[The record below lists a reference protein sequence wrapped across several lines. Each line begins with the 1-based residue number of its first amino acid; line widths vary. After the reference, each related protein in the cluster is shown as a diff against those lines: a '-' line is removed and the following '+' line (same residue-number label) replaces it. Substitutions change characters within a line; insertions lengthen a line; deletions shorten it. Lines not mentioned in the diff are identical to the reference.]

1 MPCTPVICRLF
12 PQFLPSAYSALASSA
27 ERVRLRFGWVND
39 FLICTTRERSFRQMP
54 MKGLGKYAAHASS
67 LRLESAGNGRRHG
80 YPRHHANCS
89 DWRIS
94 KMREKGVSLLELMA
108 VVAII
113 MTVAAMVFINAV
125 TALENI
131 RLSQSA
137 TSYANLIQ
145 QVRIRAV
152 QDDTFYTVQTA
163 PAAGAV
169 PPSAFADLSG
179 NGTNPI
185 MYFFRSV
192 NPMPYSS
199 GPGLANL
206 KSQFLPVTGQNTVN
220 TTAAGPTFGPRGLP
234 CTPSVGTCP
243 YQTPTSYITFL
254 QNSKTTKWE
263 AITVTPAGRVRV
275 WSYNGASWSP
285 MN

>member
-1 MPCTPVICRLF
+1 MSETVEDC
-12 PQFLPSAYSALASSA
+12 
-27 ERVRLRFGWVND
+27 
-39 FLICTTRERSFRQMP
+39 
-54 MKGLGKYAAHASS
+54 
-67 LRLESAGNGRRHG
+67 GNR
-80 YPRHHANCS
+80 
-89 DWRIS
+89 RIS
-94 KMREKGVSLLELMA
+94 KMREKGVSLLELMMVIA
-108 VVAII
+108 VI

-131 RLSQSA
+131 RLGQSA

-152 QDDTFYTVQTA
+152 QDDTFYTVQTT
-163 PAAGAV
+163 PATGGTPA
-169 PPSAFADLSG
+169 SAFADLAG

-192 NPMPYSS
+192 TPMPFSS

-206 KSQFLPVTGQNTVN
+206 KSQFLPASSQAQASVN
-220 TTAAGPTFGPRGLP
+220 TTAPGPTFGPRGLP

-254 QNSKTTKWE
+254 QNSKTNKWQ
-263 AITVTPAGRVRV
+263 AITVTPAGRVRI
-275 WSYNGASWSP
+275 WSYGGSTWSP

>member
-1 MPCTPVICRLF
+1 
-12 PQFLPSAYSALASSA
+12 
-27 ERVRLRFGWVND
+27 
-39 FLICTTRERSFRQMP
+39 
-54 MKGLGKYAAHASS
+54 MKGLGKYAAHASGR
-67 LRLESAGNGRRHG
+67 RLESAGNGH
-80 YPRHHANCS
+80 RHHHADCS

-94 KMREKGVSLLELMA
+94 KMREKGVSLLELMV

-113 MTVAAMVFINAV
+113 MTVAAMIFINAV

-131 RLSQSA
+131 RLGQSA

-163 PAAGAV
+163 PAVGPAPA
-169 PPSAFADLSG
+169 SAFADLAG

-192 NPMPYSS
+192 NPMPFNS

-275 WSYNGASWSP
+275 WSYNGSAWSP

>member
-1 MPCTPVICRLF
+1 
-12 PQFLPSAYSALASSA
+12 
-27 ERVRLRFGWVND
+27 
-39 FLICTTRERSFRQMP
+39 
-54 MKGLGKYAAHASS
+54 
-67 LRLESAGNGRRHG
+67 
-80 YPRHHANCS
+80 
-89 DWRIS
+89 
-94 KMREKGVSLLELMA
+94 MREKGVSLLELMV

-113 MTVAAMVFINAV
+113 MTVAAMIFINAV

-131 RLSQSA
+131 RLGQSA
-137 TSYANLIQ
+137 VSYANLIQ

-163 PAAGAV
+163 PAVGSAPA
-169 PPSAFADLSG
+169 SAFADLSG

-192 NPMPYSS
+192 TPMPFAS

-263 AITVTPAGRVRV
+263 AITVTPAGRVRM
-275 WSYNGASWSP
+275 WSYGGSTWSP
-285 MN
+285 GLCAAVNAASGVPCCWSCWLRLLCWPLAWVAS